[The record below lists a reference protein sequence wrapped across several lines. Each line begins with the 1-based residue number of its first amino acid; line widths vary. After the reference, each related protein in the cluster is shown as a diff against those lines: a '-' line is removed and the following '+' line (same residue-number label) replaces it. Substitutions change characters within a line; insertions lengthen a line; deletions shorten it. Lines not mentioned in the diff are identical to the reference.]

1 MMGMWDRSTGTLKLP
16 KLGRDLRHM
25 QSMSAGCRGAA
36 MGCNGLFGAAL
47 SLHAWDAGVNSTL
60 SMRPDTLVWCLPPGL
75 DLSVSS
81 PAHHMVCILYAHPIM
96 CICFYTAFVQHAP
109 SSKRNTHMH
118 SSAYLELPTK
128 AFSVCRS
135 LLIP

>member
-60 SMRPDTLVWCLPPGL
+60 SIRPDTLVWFLPPVGSVRVISRSSHGL
-75 DLSVSS
+75 
-81 PAHHMVCILYAHPIM
+81 H
-96 CICFYTAFVQHAP
+96 
-109 SSKRNTHMH
+109 
-118 SSAYLELPTK
+118 
-128 AFSVCRS
+128 SVCPSNYVYLLLYGICPTCS
-135 LLIP
+135 LFKTEYSHAL